1 MDDGGAQNPGTRAGP
16 ADRFRVAAAPGGLRL
31 VQELLN
37 TAAPKARSDSPDL
50 LATPECADAW
60 MRGRGIPAGTVD
72 TAALRS
78 LRDALRA
85 ALIHRDEGGPAPSGS
100 EGLPEALIPF
110 RLSPDGTVHSAGASS
125 GVTAVRERVVLAIH
139 DAQLTGSWAR
149 LKVCRSPEC
158 RVAFWDHSRNTN
170 AVWHDSQ
177 TCGNIA
183 NLRASRA
190 RRKAREQDTTP

>member
-1 MDDGGAQNPGTRAGP
+1 M
-16 ADRFRVAAAPGGLRL
+16 
-31 VQELLN
+31 QELLN
-37 TAAPKARSDSPDL
+37 TAAPKARSNSPDL
-50 LATPECADAW
+50 LATPERADAW
-60 MRGRGIPAGTVD
+60 MHGRGIPAGTVD

-85 ALIHRDEGGPAPSGS
+85 ALVHREEGGPAPSAGD
-100 EGLPEALIPF
+100 GLLEAPIAF
-110 RLSPDGTVHSAGASS
+110 RLSPDGSVHTPGASS
-125 GVTAVRERVVLAIH
+125 GVTAVLERVLLAVH
-139 DAQLTGSWAR
+139 DAQLTGAWAR

-158 RVAFWDHSRNTN
+158 RVAFWDQSRNTN

-190 RRKAREQDTTP
+190 RRKAGEQDNTP